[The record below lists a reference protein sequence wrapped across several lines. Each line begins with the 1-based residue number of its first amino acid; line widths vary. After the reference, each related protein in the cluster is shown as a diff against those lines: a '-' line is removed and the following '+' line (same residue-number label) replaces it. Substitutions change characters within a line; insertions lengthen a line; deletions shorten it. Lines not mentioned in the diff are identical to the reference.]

1 MYFWIDAEK
10 EIYKSYEDLV
20 FDINKKKS
28 ISKYVYCSNPYDVLV
43 EIIARLLYGVQI
55 ELIDGD
61 LSIEEINRL
70 GILEKDLL
78 NQYEIEKKNFNNV
91 AEIFDVIQKSESWR
105 LAIYT
110 SGTTGRPKKVEH
122 NFKSITRTVRMG
134 ERYKDNVWAFAYNVS
149 HFAGLQ
155 VFFQAF
161 LNHNTIVYL
170 FESSRDGFES
180 YINKYTC
187 THISATPTFYRTI
200 IPCIKKALPSIRSI
214 TLGGEKFDS
223 TLVGKLDEVFPNAK
237 IHNIYASTEAGSL
250 FAGVGDVFEIPD
262 ELQDFIKINDTSE
275 LLLHKTIVSNI
286 TIQGDWYNTQ
296 DIVEI
301 VEPKKIRFVSRSSDM
316 INVGGYKVNPLEV
329 EEEIKKVDGIVDV
342 VIKSR
347 ENRILG
353 NLLVAEIVKSD
364 EIDENELKKNIIS
377 KLNTRLQK
385 WKIPRMLNFVKKIE
399 KTRSGKKV
407 RK

>member
-1 MYFWIDAEK
+1 MLFWIDAEK
-10 EIYKSYEDLV
+10 VSLKSYEDLIN
-20 FDINKKKS
+20 DINKKKS
-28 ISKYVYCSNPYDVLV
+28 ISKYIYYSNPYDVLV
-43 EIIARLLYGVQI
+43 EIIASLLYGVQV

-61 LSIEEINRL
+61 LSIGEIKRL

-78 NQYEIEKKNFNNV
+78 NQCVIEKKNFKNV
-91 AEIFDVIQKSESWR
+91 NEIFHTIKKSESWR

-122 NFKSITRTVRMG
+122 NFKSITRSVRIG
-134 ERYKDNVWAFAYNVS
+134 ERYKENVWAFAYNVS

-170 FESSRDGFES
+170 FENSRDDFET
-180 YINKYTC
+180 YINKYIC

-200 IPCIKKALPSIRSI
+200 IPCIKKTLLSIQSI

-250 FAGVGDVFEIPD
+250 FAGVGDIFEIPD
-262 ELQDFIKINDTSE
+262 ELQDFIKINSASE

-296 DIVEI
+296 DIVEF

-347 ENRILG
+347 ENKILG

-364 EIDENELKKNIIS
+364 EIDENELKKIIIS
-377 KLNTRLQK
+377 TLNTRLQK

>member
-1 MYFWIDAEK
+1 MYFWIDTEND
-10 EIYKSYEDLV
+10 IYKSYEDLV

-28 ISKYVYCSNPYDVLV
+28 ISKYIYCSNPYDVLV
-43 EIIARLLYGVQI
+43 EIIASLLYGIQI

-61 LSIEEINRL
+61 LSIEEIKRL
-70 GILEKDLL
+70 EILEKDLL
-78 NQYEIEKKNFNNV
+78 NQCEIEKKNFKNV
-91 AEIFDVIQKSESWR
+91 DEIFRVIQKSESWR

-301 VEPKKIRFVSRSSDM
+301 VELKKIRFVSRSSDM

-347 ENRILG
+347 ENKILG

-377 KLNTRLQK
+377 KLNARLQK